1 MAQQRIETLL
11 QTYKRKERPQRAQC
25 GSAPSRRPSSL
36 EIQAEILKVE
46 ETARQRIETLRQ
58 KGQNK
63 ERPQRAQRGSAPSH
77 RSYRSWLSSKREE
90 AEANVLARRMD
101 LENFKKDQEIWEKES
116 QQRVE
121 LEQQRNDALLLRLE
135 KERVQGYAK
144 RHRHSRRRDAAEDS
158 SSQPSQPSSETA
170 ASTKTYTASTRGLSR
185 LHMPEPAILKPTA
198 VTSVGSVKKT
208 KDLPKLRGETTEEDG
223 PVATNLLPDILESS
237 EEVTPKKRTSKKR
250 PAEDDE
256 ENEVKKSRRSKRQKT
271 PQPSENRSTPEAE
284 EPKESLQPSEVKGTP
299 EADNKETPQPS
310 ETKRAPEAEDPTET
324 LQPSETKETPDADSG
339 RETPQLSETERT
351 PEVED
356 SKETPRSSGT
366 EGSPEADGAKKTLQ
380 PSETIRTPE
389 AGSGKG
395 SQLKKAEE
403 ERNLG
408 RGQTFPYRVRL
419 VFDRGKDHW
428 NDLPGKSKGK
438 PLQVVWWGV

>member
-1 MAQQRIETLL
+1 M
-11 QTYKRKERPQRAQC
+11 
-25 GSAPSRRPSSL
+25 
-36 EIQAEILKVE
+36 
-46 ETARQRIETLRQ
+46 
-58 KGQNK
+58 GQNK

-101 LENFKKDQEIWEKES
+101 LENFKKDQEIREKES

-144 RHRHSRRRDAAEDS
+144 RYRHSRRRDAAEDS

-250 PAEDDE
+250 PAKDDE
-256 ENEVKKSRRSKRQKT
+256 ENKVKKSRRSKRQKRCS
-271 PQPSENRSTPEAE
+271 PQRSTGLRRLAAE
-284 EPKESLQPSEVKGTP
+284 KRPLRPRRPKGLSRLRSLQPSEVDETP
-299 EADNKETPQPS
+299 EADSKETTQPS
-310 ETKRAPEAEDPTET
+310 ETKRTPEAEDPTET

-366 EGSPEADGAKKTLQ
+366 EGSPEDDDAKKTLQ